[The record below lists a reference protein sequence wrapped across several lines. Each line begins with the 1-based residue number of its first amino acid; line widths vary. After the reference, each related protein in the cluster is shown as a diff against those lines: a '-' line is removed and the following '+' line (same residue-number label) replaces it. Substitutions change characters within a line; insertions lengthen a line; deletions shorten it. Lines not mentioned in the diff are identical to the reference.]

1 MWTVACQ
8 ASLSFTI
15 SWSLFKFMSIE
26 SVMQS
31 NHLILSAPFSCTQ
44 SFPASESFLMS
55 LFFTSGGRSIG
66 TSALASF
73 LPINSQDCFPLGLTS
88 VISLQFKGLSRAF
101 SNPQFKSINSS
112 ALSFPCSTTLT
123 SVHDY
128 GKNYGFDYIG
138 ICQQSNVSAF

>member
-88 VISLQFKGLSRAF
+88 VISLLSKGLSRVF
-101 SNPQFKSINSS
+101 SASQFESINSL
-112 ALSFPCSTTLT
+112 ALRLLYGPALI
-123 SVHDY
+123 SVQDDRSKLRE
-128 GKNYGFDYIG
+128 GPKG
-138 ICQQSNVSAF
+138 SRVVVV

>member
-1 MWTVACQ
+1 MKATIPSLSFVIWHFALIKGSYLRGPDIIKQFSCSVISDSANPWTAAHQ

-55 LFFTSGGRSIG
+55 LFFTSGGQSIG
-66 TSALASF
+66 TSALASV
-73 LPINSQDCFPLGLTS
+73 LPIVRIDFL
-88 VISLQFKGLSRAF
+88 
-101 SNPQFKSINSS
+101 
-112 ALSFPCSTTLT
+112 
-123 SVHDY
+123 
-128 GKNYGFDYIG
+128 
-138 ICQQSNVSAF
+138 